1 MYKYVTKLKIT
12 EQANFGKVSE
22 GSDSTALSFA
32 QSTQE
37 RDCATSETK
46 HGQVFPSAKG
56 IELHKPLQGIMT
68 LCAPCKNLLRRRKS
82 LEFQLLTTH
91 LSAEALENVRLLL
104 QGSV

>member
-12 EQANFGKVSE
+12 EQVNFGKVSE
-22 GSDSTALSFA
+22 GRNSTAFSFA

-46 HGQVFPSAKG
+46 HGQAFPSARG
-56 IELHKPLQGIMT
+56 IEWHEPLQGLMT
-68 LCAPCKNLLRRRKS
+68 LCASCKNLLRRGKS

-91 LSAEALENVRLLL
+91 PSTEAHENVHLLL